1 MKQNHKFDRRR
12 LGVTGCL
19 ISVIIVAGGIAVFY
33 TSRAKAAEQSENI
46 QKETQVKRGDLTVG
60 VTESGT
66 VEVGTITQNLEELE
80 NLSGGDNPSDASD
93 GNDGMSGSSTSA
105 VSLEVEEIYL
115 TAGQKVSVGDPVLKL
130 TKESVEEYRKELEE
144 AVRTAELALE
154 KAQYEVKAEKLSAA
168 YTYNSNVAE
177 GSVAQSEYEA
187 AIAELQASVDAAQ
200 AQVDASAAKI
210 ADYQGRISKGEECRA
225 ALAEEQANYNSL
237 VSKLQSAQNNQTTKA
252 VEAKEKYEKAMLNY
266 NNADSLYQ
274 INTSGIDTEVKEAQ
288 DTYEDAGELLQ
299 NFQALIGDGII
310 YAQYAGTVASLGY
323 EKGDELS
330 ASTEMVSY
338 TDASDITMTVSVSQ
352 EDIASVELKD
362 QVKIAL
368 TAYEDET
375 FEGEVKSIDTSSSSG
390 TSTVSYNVTVVFT
403 GDTSK
408 VYQDMT
414 GNVTFISAEAEDV
427 CYVSRKAVI
436 QDKDTAY
443 VKVKRKDGTIE
454 ETEVVTGITDGINI
468 EIRSGLEEGDTVVI
482 ESQGRMQ

>member
-1 MKQNHKFDRRR
+1 M
-12 LGVTGCL
+12 
-19 ISVIIVAGGIAVFY
+19 
-33 TSRAKAAEQSENI
+33 
-46 QKETQVKRGDLTVG
+46 
-60 VTESGT
+60 
-66 VEVGTITQNLEELE
+66 
-80 NLSGGDNPSDASD
+80 
-93 GNDGMSGSSTSA
+93 
-105 VSLEVEEIYL
+105 
-115 TAGQKVSVGDPVLKL
+115 
-130 TKESVEEYRKELEE
+130 
-144 AVRTAELALE
+144 
-154 KAQYEVKAEKLSAA
+154 
-168 YTYNSNVAE
+168 
-177 GSVAQSEYEA
+177 
-187 AIAELQASVDAAQ
+187 
-200 AQVDASAAKI
+200 
-210 ADYQGRISKGEECRA
+210 
-225 ALAEEQANYNSL
+225 
-237 VSKLQSAQNNQTTKA
+237 
-252 VEAKEKYEKAMLNY
+252 
-266 NNADSLYQ
+266 
-274 INTSGIDTEVKEAQ
+274 
-288 DTYEDAGELLQ
+288 
-299 NFQALIGDGII
+299 IGDGII

-403 GDTSK
+403 GDISK